1 MGQNKQ
7 EQLLG
12 GTLTHLSKISGGT
25 VITGDITSDG
35 DFRIDGTMNGNIT
48 TDGRIVVGVGA
59 TVTGDIRCT
68 AAEVEGTVIGAL
80 YVGDILSLKGT
91 AVVKGEITTARL
103 SVEVGAVLDV
113 TSCRMNTENK

>member
-7 EQLLG
+7 EYLQG
-12 GTLTHLSKISGGT
+12 GTLTNLSKISGGT
-25 VITGDITSDG
+25 IVSGDITSDG

-48 TDGRIVVGVGA
+48 TAGRIVVGKGA
-59 TVTGDIRCT
+59 TVTGDIRCV
-68 AAEVEGTVIGAL
+68 AAEIEGTVIGVL

-91 AVVKGEITTARL
+91 AVVKGEISTSRL
-103 SVEVGAVLDV
+103 SVEVGAKVDV

>member
-7 EQLLG
+7 EHLQG

-35 DFRIDGTMNGNIT
+35 DFRIDGTVNGNIT
-48 TDGRIVVGVGA
+48 TAGRIVVGAGA
-59 TVTGDIRCT
+59 TVTGDIRCM
-68 AAEVEGTVIGAL
+68 AAEIEGTVIGML

-91 AVVKGEITTARL
+91 AVVKGEISTSRL
-103 SVEVGAVLDV
+103 SVEVGAKVDV

>member
-25 VITGDITSDG
+25 IVTGDITSDG

-48 TDGRIVVGVGA
+48 TAGRIVVGKGA
-59 TVTGDIRCT
+59 TVTGDIRCV
-68 AAEVEGTVIGAL
+68 AAEIEGTVIGVL
-80 YVGDILSLKGT
+80 YVGDILSLKGP
-91 AVVKGEITTARL
+91 AVVKGEISTSRL
-103 SVEVGAVLDV
+103 SVEVGAKVDV